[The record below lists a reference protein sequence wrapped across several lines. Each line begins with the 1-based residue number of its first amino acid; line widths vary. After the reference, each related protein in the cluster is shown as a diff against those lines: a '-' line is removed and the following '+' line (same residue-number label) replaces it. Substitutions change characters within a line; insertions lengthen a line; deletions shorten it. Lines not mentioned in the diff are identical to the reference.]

1 MGWEL
6 SEVVVVDARQKA
18 ACWAGAGSDEARR
31 LTQFFAAVQRRYAI
45 PRRAAR
51 RGIEW
56 GQSFGARASARQAA
70 AKSSSFQRMAYS
82 SFSDFLAALEAA
94 GELRRIA
101 PPVATELEI
110 TEWADREMKSPGGGQ
125 ALLFEKPT
133 VNGVVSPFPLAVNTM
148 GSRRRMAMALGLE
161 SVSELAAR
169 MQLILKA
176 KPPTSLRHAWTLAM
190 QGLDLLNAK
199 PKHVSSGPCK
209 EVIHLVGSGE
219 CGMRNE
225 SGLPTL
231 RTPHSALPIL
241 QCWPHD
247 GGRFITFPCVHTRD
261 PDTGER
267 NLGMYRMQVYD
278 DRSTGMHWQVHK
290 VGARHGKRYYE
301 KGERMPVAVTI
312 GGDPAYIFAA
322 TAPLPDGLDEI
333 MFAGF
338 IRKKSV
344 PLVKC
349 ETVDLEVPADVDFVL
364 EGYVQPGELRPEGP
378 FGDHTGFYTP
388 VDNYPVFHLTAITH
402 RKDAVYPCTVV
413 GIPPMED
420 FYMGTASVAIFLPVF
435 QMNFPEIVDLALPAE
450 GVFHNMVFVS
460 IRKQYPW
467 QAYKIMHG
475 LWGMGQMMFSKY
487 IIVVDADCDVH
498 NTSEVLFR
506 LCANTDPQRD
516 STFVKSPCDALDHAP
531 TVPCIGTHMGF
542 DATQKLP
549 GEGYTRGWP
558 ELVKMPAEI
567 KARVDELRGG

>member
-1 MGWEL
+1 
-6 SEVVVVDARQKA
+6 
-18 ACWAGAGSDEARR
+18 
-31 LTQFFAAVQRRYAI
+31 
-45 PRRAAR
+45 
-51 RGIEW
+51 
-56 GQSFGARASARQAA
+56 
-70 AKSSSFQRMAYS
+70 MAYS
-82 SFSDFLAALEAA
+82 SFSEFLGALERA

-101 PPVATELEI
+101 EPVATELEI

-133 VNGVVSPFPLAVNTM
+133 VSGAVSPFPLAVNTM
-148 GSRRRMAMALGLE
+148 GSRKRMALALGLGD
-161 SVSELAAR
+161 VSELAQQ

-176 KPPTSLRHAWTLAM
+176 KPPTNLRSAWTLAM
-190 QGLDLLNAK
+190 QGLALLHAR
-199 PKHVSSGPCK
+199 PKQVRSGPCQ
-209 EVIHLVGSGE
+209 EVVHRFEENAQRSTSNAQRSTE
-219 CGMRNE
+219 
-225 SGLPTL
+225 LPTL
-231 RTPHSALPIL
+231 LDLPIL
-241 QCWPHD
+241 QCWPQD

-267 NLGMYRMQVYD
+267 NLGMYRMQVFD
-278 DRSTGMHWQVHK
+278 ERSTGMHWQVHK

-301 KGERMPVAVTI
+301 RGERMPVAVTL

-333 MFAGF
+333 LFAGF

-344 PLVKC
+344 ELVKC
-349 ETVDLEVPADVDFVL
+349 VTNDLEVPGDVDVVL
-364 EGYVQPGELRPEGP
+364 EGYVQPGELRAEGP

-388 VDNYPVFHLTAITH
+388 VDDYPVFHLTAITH

-420 FYMGTASVAIFLPVF
+420 FHMGSASVAIFLPVL
-435 QMNFPEIVDLALPAE
+435 QMNFPEIVDIALPAE
-450 GVFHNMVFVS
+450 GVFHNLVFVS

-487 IIVVDADCDVH
+487 IVVVDADCNVH

-531 TVPCIGTHMGF
+531 TVPCIGSHMGL
-542 DATQKLP
+542 DATRKLP
-549 GEGYTRGWP
+549 GEGHTRGWP
-558 ELVKMPAEI
+558 ELVKMPPAV
-567 KARVDELRGG
+567 KARVDALRGR